1 MIGICIICIICVLV
15 AESSLVSESFL
26 IRYGES
32 DFFCFGILFLIQA
45 RNPCDFPR
53 RSKVRPIRRAS
64 WNEQLSKAC
73 YIMLYLLYLLW
84 EWKSYSLIVSFSLI
98 HWPVVRSGFW
108 GLTIHFSKL
117 QFLSI
122 SQSTWPQPEG
132 TLCSWPWQQGAKHRK
147 ALPAS
152 LAILPVFTLT
162 NETSSMAGCKRC
174 RMIYIYICNK

>member
-1 MIGICIICIICVLV
+1 VAFFRLIEVEYDWNMIGICIICIICVLV

-73 YIMLYLLYLLW
+73 YIMLYH
-84 EWKSYSLIVSFSLI
+84 V
-98 HWPVVRSGFW
+98 
-108 GLTIHFSKL
+108 
-117 QFLSI
+117 I
-122 SQSTWPQPEG
+122 SVIS
-132 TLCSWPWQQGAKHRK
+132 
-147 ALPAS
+147 
-152 LAILPVFTLT
+152 V
-162 NETSSMAGCKRC
+162 M
-174 RMIYIYICNK
+174 RMEVL